1 MSYFIYNYIIIYI
14 IIMDLINYNITNIGQ
29 NGDYNT
35 SFIIDKCQNKI
46 NNEIN
51 SKNQWLYFMEIIQN
65 IKGKEIITLKGVID
79 KKKQVVLKIQNFQ
92 LGEKEFNIQEKL
104 SNYNGF
110 IKFYCH
116 FSCNINPKF
125 YNGTYIKVIKLIIN
139 YAIQKVIKYG

>member
-1 MSYFIYNYIIIYI
+1 
-14 IIMDLINYNITNIGQ
+14 MDLINYNITNIGQ

-51 SKNQWLYFMEIIQN
+51 SKNEWLYFMEIIKN

-79 KKKQVVLKIQNFQ
+79 KKKQVVLKIQNYQ
-92 LGEKEFNIQEKL
+92 LGEKEFDIQEKL

-110 IKFYCH
+110 IKFYCY
-116 FSCNINPKF
+116 FNWNP
-125 YNGTYIKVIKLIIN
+125 TSQ
-139 YAIQKVIKYG
+139 APPDYGK